1 MLATHLPCLKRLLP
15 EGASVHFERLLGHEA
30 EAKRLGGIEAFPKG
44 VLHLENDITYATV
57 ARIAFFDVH
66 DVGRLGLGVLL
77 VEAEGSILAPSGVVF
92 GNNQNLLVGRTIVL
106 EGAGRVD
113 TNGKAGAVQGVLL
126 AVEHEF
132 VFGKVD
138 VAFVGVEAGVGAIH
152 LAGDDAL
159 GRLVEL
165 GLTVGVDSLLVGGGG
180 VETGVEGGSS
190 AGSQGQD
197 EGENEMGGFH
207 SNYC

>member
-30 EAKRLGGIEAFPKG
+30 ETKRLGGIEAFPKG

-92 GNNQNLLVGRTIVL
+92 GNNQNLLVGRTIML
-106 EGAGRVD
+106 EGAGRID

-126 AVEHEF
+126 AVEHQF
-132 VFGKVD
+132 VFGKID
-138 VAFVGVEAGVGAIH
+138 VSLVGVEAGIGAVH
-152 LAGDDAL
+152 LARDDTL
-159 GRLVEL
+159 GWLVEL
-165 GLTVGVDSLLVGGGG
+165 GLAVGVGALLGGGGG
-180 VETGVEGGSS
+180 VDAGVESGLGAGG
-190 AGSQGQD
+190 
-197 EGENEMGGFH
+197 
-207 SNYC
+207 